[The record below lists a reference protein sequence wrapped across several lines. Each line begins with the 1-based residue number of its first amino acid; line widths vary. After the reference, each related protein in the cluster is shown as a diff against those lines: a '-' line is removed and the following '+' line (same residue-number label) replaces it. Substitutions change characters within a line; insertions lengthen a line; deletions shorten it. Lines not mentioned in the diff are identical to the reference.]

1 MEILYLTLKWNTNL
15 CKYLL
20 IILRERKAKIHRI
33 CKNQISKWKITR
45 KMYKFKYP
53 VQYQMEISCYQLSIH
68 PWISGVIKANI
79 SSQKSSP
86 INEWKLR
93 KLCIKKI
100 QFLVDTK
107 HYSFIEMYLHLY
119 IYNICPPGLDQTGK
133 KLHNEDQR
141 DKRVC
146 FQFIMH
152 TWWSDFEL
160 KYLIIQS
167 HFVRKSCHRSR
178 SYLVDYFI

>member
-20 IILRERKAKIHRI
+20 IFLRERKAKIHRI

-119 IYNICPPGLDQTGK
+119 IYYIIYAPRGWI
-133 KLHNEDQR
+133 KLE
-141 DKRVC
+141 
-146 FQFIMH
+146 
-152 TWWSDFEL
+152 
-160 KYLIIQS
+160 
-167 HFVRKSCHRSR
+167 KSCIMRTNATSVFASNLLCTR
-178 SYLVDYFI
+178 DGQTLNLNI